1 MQKIVKIRVKVNEKK
16 KKNGSTIEKINKA
29 KSSFFEKIIKIFK
42 YLVKPDQK
50 KERKCELST
59 P

>member
-16 KKNGSTIEKINKA
+16 KNGSTIEKINKA
-29 KSSFFEKIIKIFK
+29 KNSFFEKIIKIFK

>member
-1 MQKIVKIRVKVNEKK
+1 MKK

>member
-16 KKNGSTIEKINKA
+16 KNRSTIEKINKA